1 VQAETKK
8 RFILVDD
15 FVFPIGMVIMYTFSK
30 EIKKE
35 FWRLEQFLAYPLEKI
50 PYVAIT
56 LIIAFSVHEFAH
68 AFTAWRF
75 GDDTAKSQGRLTL
88 NPMQHLD
95 PIGTIL
101 IFIAG
106 FGWAR
111 PVPVNRFFFK
121 KPRLAG
127 ISVSFAGPL
136 SNLVMVCLAFI
147 IWYALVATGVAA
159 SFPMFIPDFLDIFI
173 QLNAVLFIFNLLP
186 LPPLD
191 GYRIVEDLV
200 PREWRPRMTQYESY
214 GMLIFLILVITP
226 LDQYTIQPIFN
237 TVLPW
242 LVSGLNEFFYGWFF

>member
-1 VQAETKK
+1 M
-8 RFILVDD
+8 DSS
-15 FVFPIGMVIMYTFSK
+15 FS
-30 EIKKE
+30 
-35 FWRLEQFLAYPLEKI
+35 QFLAYPLEKI
-50 PYVAIT
+50 PYVALT

-75 GDDTAKSQGRLTL
+75 GDDTAKNQGRLTL
-88 NPMQHLD
+88 NPASHLD

-121 KPRLAG
+121 KPRVAG
-127 ISVSFAGPL
+127 ITVSFAGPL
-136 SNLVMVCLAFI
+136 SNLIMVCIAFI
-147 IWYALVATGVAA
+147 IWYSLVASGLAA
-159 SFPMFIPDFLDIFI
+159 SLPSFVPDFLDVFI

-191 GYRIVEDLV
+191 GYRILEDLA
-200 PREWRPRMTQYESY
+200 PTDLRAKMTQFEQY

-226 LDQYTIQPIFN
+226 LDRYTIQPIFG

-242 LVSGLNEFFYGWFF
+242 LVNGLNEFFYSWFF